1 MWQFTG
7 KENKIYIY
15 KKKPNQCNTHKRGD
29 NFTCSSHLNW
39 REREKE
45 RERELFIKG
54 EITSPVHQP
63 DWIDSEREWDD
74 QNDSKRGNNFT
85 CSSQSDSR

>member
-1 MWQFTG
+1 M
-7 KENKIYIY
+7 
-15 KKKPNQCNTHKRGD
+15 HKRGD

-63 DWIDSEREWDD
+63 DWIDSERE
-74 QNDSKRGNNFT
+74 
-85 CSSQSDSR
+85 